1 MHENR
6 TTYPKKKAQMYQLL
20 QDLPKKYSV
29 TALVRMEKVR
39 ASQLLPLRKKLLG
52 EVEIVSIKDKVAKKS
67 LEKLDIPGIEKMK
80 EKLTGQCVFMFTN
93 MSPFKLNVLLGK
105 NKVLLT
111 ARGGD
116 IASIDVVVTPK
127 NTGIAPGPMLTEFKE
142 NKIPTKIDQG
152 TIWILKETTPVKKG
166 EPISAKL
173 AALLG
178 KLDIK
183 PIEAKIVLNS
193 ALSEGI
199 LFAEEE
205 LVVDVE
211 KFKEK
216 LIQAAQEAKSLSI
229 EIGYIT
235 PDNAQQLISKAA
247 QSARSLSI
255 ESGFLTDETNEQIL
269 QKAHAQAQNIAA
281 KLPAE
286 PKADAP
292 ADEPKADAPADK
304 PDAEPA
310 KADAPAE
317 KADAETK
324 ADAPAE
330 KADAET
336 KADAPAEKAE

>member
-6 TTYPKKKAQMYQLL
+6 TKFPKRKTQMYQLL

-39 ASQLLPLRKKLLG
+39 ASQLLPLRKKLQG
-52 EVEIVSIKDKVAKKS
+52 EVEIVSIKDKIAQKS

-80 EKLTGQCVFMFTN
+80 EKLTGQCLFMFTN
-93 MSPFKLNVLLGK
+93 LSPFKLNVLLGK

-116 IASIDVVVTPK
+116 VASVDVVVPPK
-127 NTGIAPGPMLTEFKE
+127 NKGIAPGPMLTEFKE
-142 NKIPTKIDQG
+142 SKIPTKNDQG
-152 TIWILKETTPVKKG
+152 TIWILKETVPVKKG
-166 EPISAKL
+166 EVISTKL

-193 ALSEGI
+193 ALSEGV

-205 LVVDVE
+205 LVVDVD
-211 KFKEK
+211 KFREK
-216 LIQAAQEAKSLSI
+216 LTQAAQEAKSLSI

-255 ESGFLTDETNEQIL
+255 ESGFLTDETKEQIL
-269 QKAHAQAQNIAA
+269 QKAHGQAQNIAA
-281 KLPAE
+281 KLP
-286 PKADAP
+286 
-292 ADEPKADAPADK
+292 DEP
-304 PDAEPA
+304 

-317 KADAETK
+317 KADAEPK

-330 KADAET
+330 KADAEP

>member
-1 MHENR
+1 MHEKR
-6 TTYPKKKAQMYQLL
+6 TEYPKKKAQMYQLL
-20 QDLPKKYSV
+20 QELPKKYSV

-39 ASQLLPLRKKLLG
+39 ASQLLPLRKKLRG
-52 EVEIVSIKDKVAKKS
+52 EVEIVSIKDRIAKKS
-67 LEKLDIPGIEKMK
+67 LEKLDMPGMDKMK

-116 IASIDVVVTPK
+116 VASIDVVVPPK

-166 EPISAKL
+166 EVVSTKL

-183 PIEAKIVLNS
+183 SIEAKIVLNS

-199 LFAEEE
+199 LFSEEE

-216 LIQAAQEAKSLSI
+216 LVQAVQEAKSLSI

-255 ESGFLTDETNEQIL
+255 ESGFLTDETKEQIL
-269 QKAHAQAQNIAA
+269 QKAHGQAQNISS

-286 PKADAP
+286 TTTDDAPAEKADA
-292 ADEPKADAPADK
+292 EPKTDAPADK
-304 PDAEPA
+304 PDAEP
-310 KADAPAE
+310 KTDAPAD
-317 KADAETK
+317 KPDAE
-324 ADAPAE
+324 
-330 KADAET
+330 
-336 KADAPAEKAE
+336 

>member
-6 TTYPKKKAQMYQLL
+6 TEYPKKKAQMYQLL
-20 QDLPKKYSV
+20 QDLPKKYNV

-39 ASQLLPLRKKLLG
+39 GSQLLPLRKKLQN
-52 EVEIVSIKDKVAKKS
+52 EVKIVSIKDKIARKAF
-67 LEKLDIPGIEKMK
+67 EKLDIPGIKKLK
-80 EKLTGQCVFMFTN
+80 EKLTGQCLFMFTN

-105 NKVLLT
+105 NKIMLA

-116 IASIDVVVTPK
+116 IASVDVVVPPK

-166 EPISAKL
+166 EVVSTRL

-183 PIEAKIVLNS
+183 PIEAGIVLNS
-193 ALSEGI
+193 ALSESV
-199 LFAEEE
+199 LFTEEE

-211 KFKEK
+211 KFREK

-229 EIGYIT
+229 EIAYIT
-235 PDNAQQLISKAA
+235 PDNAEQLISKAA

-255 ESGFLTDETNEQIL
+255 ESGFLTDETKEQIL
-269 QKAHAQAQNIAA
+269 QKAHGQAQNISS

-286 PKADAP
+286 ATTDDAP
-292 ADEPKADAPADK
+292 AEKADTEPKADAPADK

-310 KADAPAE
+310 KADAPAD
-317 KADAETK
+317 KPDAE
-324 ADAPAE
+324 
-330 KADAET
+330 
-336 KADAPAEKAE
+336 

>member
-29 TALVRMEKVR
+29 TALVRLEKVR

-52 EVEIVSIKDKVAKKS
+52 EVEIVSIKDRVAKKAI
-67 LEKLDIPGIEKMK
+67 EKLDIPGIEKLK
-80 EKLTGQCVFMFTN
+80 EKLTGQCLFMFTN

-116 IASIDVVVTPK
+116 IASIDVVVPPK

-183 PIEAKIVLNS
+183 PIEAKIILNS

-205 LVVDVE
+205 LIVDVD

-216 LIQAAQEAKSLSI
+216 LIQAVQEAKSLSI
-229 EIGYIT
+229 EVAYIT
-235 PDNAQQLISKAA
+235 PDNAEQLISKAA

-255 ESGFLTDETNEQIL
+255 ESGFLTDETKDQIL
-269 QKAHAQAQNIAA
+269 QKAHGQAQNISS

-286 PKADAP
+286 VTTD
-292 ADEPKADAPADK
+292 
-304 PDAEPA
+304 
-310 KADAPAE
+310 DAPAE
-317 KADAETK
+317 KADAE
-324 ADAPAE
+324 
-330 KADAET
+330 
-336 KADAPAEKAE
+336 

>member
-1 MHENR
+1 MH
-6 TTYPKKKAQMYQLL
+6 
-20 QDLPKKYSV
+20 KKYNV
-29 TALVRMEKVR
+29 VALVRMEKVR

-52 EVEIVSIKDKVAKKS
+52 EVEILSIKDKIAKKAF
-67 LEKLDIPGIEKMK
+67 EKLDVSGIKELK
-80 EKLTGQCVFMFTN
+80 EKLTGQCLFMFTN

-105 NKVLLT
+105 NKIMLA

-116 IASIDVVVTPK
+116 IASIDVIVPPK

-166 EPISAKL
+166 EVISTKL
-173 AALLG
+173 AALLA

-183 PIEAKIVLNS
+183 PIEARIVLNS
-193 ALSEGI
+193 ALSESV
-199 LFAEEE
+199 LFNEEE
-205 LVVDVE
+205 LTVDVE
-211 KFKEK
+211 KFREK

-229 EIGYIT
+229 EIAYIT
-235 PDNAQQLISKAA
+235 PENAEQLISKAS

-255 ESGFLTDETNEQIL
+255 ESGFLTDETKEQIL
-269 QKAHAQAQNIAA
+269 QKAHGQAQNISS

-286 PKADAP
+286 ATTDDAP
-292 ADEPKADAPADK
+292 AEKADV
-304 PDAEPA
+304 EP

-317 KADAETK
+317 KADVEPK

-330 KADAET
+330 KAD
-336 KADAPAEKAE
+336 